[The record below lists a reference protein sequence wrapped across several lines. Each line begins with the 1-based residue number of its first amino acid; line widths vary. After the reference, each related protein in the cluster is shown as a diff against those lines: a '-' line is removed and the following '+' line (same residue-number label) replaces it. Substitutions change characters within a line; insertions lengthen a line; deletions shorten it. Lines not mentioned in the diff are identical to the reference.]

1 MKYLMMILYCFV
13 ISTLV
18 SLLGVSILQTMK
30 VMGTADTD
38 FINLPYGIAVGFN
51 ICLAFG
57 TLPILFNLNNTV
69 KFSPLMSGLSFFLLP
84 CILVLLSL
92 LLMWDE
98 PWPGILFS
106 LPYLSVL
113 IIFFMRFRRGQ
124 HLKLADRM

>member
-1 MKYLMMILYCFV
+1 MKCLMMILYCLL
-13 ISTLV
+13 ISTVL
-18 SLLGVSILQTMK
+18 SLLGVFILQTMK
-30 VMGTADTD
+30 VMGTAESD

-57 TLPILFNLNNTV
+57 TLPILFNLNNRV

-84 CILVLLSL
+84 FMLVLLSL

-98 PWPGILFS
+98 LWPGVLFA

-124 HLKLADRM
+124 HLKQYHQ

>member
-1 MKYLMMILYCFV
+1 MKYLMMILYCLL
-13 ISTLV
+13 ISTVL
-18 SLLGVSILQTMK
+18 SLLGVFILQTMK
-30 VMGTADTD
+30 VMGTAESD

-57 TLPILFNLNNTV
+57 TLPILFNLNNRV

-124 HLKLADRM
+124 HLNK

>member
-1 MKYLMMILYCFV
+1 MMKCLMMILYCLL
-13 ISTLV
+13 ISTVL
-18 SLLGVSILQTMK
+18 SLLGVFILQTMK
-30 VMGTADTD
+30 VMGTAESD

-57 TLPILFNLNNTV
+57 TLPILFNLNNRV

-84 CILVLLSL
+84 FMLVLLSL

-98 PWPGILFS
+98 LWPGVLFA

-124 HLKLADRM
+124 HLKQYHQ